1 MYQHIHAR
9 HPDSEEVKVKIEE
22 KPEIE
27 TLSSRAVLKNPPPDH
42 FSDSNLEM
50 MKLRTERFGTTSS
63 AAMREVL
70 LSETKKRRRD
80 RFGEDSSEELG
91 SKKVVLD
98 QKMLKRKERF
108 GKKNNFIDNLVLC
121 D

>member
-9 HPDSEEVKVKIEE
+9 HPDSEEVKVKMEE

-27 TLSSRAVLKNPPPDH
+27 TLRAVLKPPDH

-63 AAMREVL
+63 AAMRDVL
-70 LSETKKRRRD
+70 LAETKKRRRD

-108 GKKNNFIDNLVLC
+108 GIKNNFIDNLVLC